1 MAATFDARHVWA
13 LHYRLLVRIVDEVSA
28 PVAELGLETKELFL
42 LDRVDECP
50 YPGDLA
56 RQLRW
61 PKPTVTFTVKRVEQ
75 KGFLRREIDSAD
87 LRRHRLLL
95 TPAGRKAMTR
105 GMRLVVA
112 AYEER
117 LSRLTRAE
125 QASLGALLEKMSS

>member
-1 MAATFDARHVWA
+1 MATFDSRQIWA
-13 LHYRLLVRIVDEVSA
+13 LHYRLLVRVVDEVMA
-28 PVAELGLETKELFL
+28 PVEELGLDTKELFL

-50 YPGDLA
+50 YPADLA

-75 KGFLRREIDSAD
+75 KGFLRREIDNAD
-87 LRRHRLLL
+87 LRRHRLIL
-95 TPAGRKAMTR
+95 TPSGRKAMTR
-105 GMRLVVA
+105 GMQLVVA

-125 QASLGALLEKMSS
+125 QASLGAMLEKMS

>member
-1 MAATFDARHVWA
+1 MATFDARHVWA
-13 LHYRLLVRIVDEVSA
+13 LNYRLLVRVIDEATA
-28 PVAELGLETKELFL
+28 PVAELGLDTKELLL

-50 YPGDLA
+50 YPADLA

-87 LRRHRLLL
+87 LRRHRLIL
-95 TPAGRKAMTR
+95 TPTGRKAMTR
-105 GMRLVVA
+105 GMLLVVA
-112 AYEER
+112 AYEQR

-125 QASLGALLEKMSS
+125 QASLGAILDKMS

>member
-1 MAATFDARHVWA
+1 MATFDARHVWA
-13 LHYRLLVRIVDEVSA
+13 LNYRLLVRVIDEVTA
-28 PVAELGLETKELFL
+28 PVAELGLDTKELFL

-50 YPGDLA
+50 YPADLA

-87 LRRHRLLL
+87 LRRHRLIL

-105 GMRLVVA
+105 GMLLVVT
-112 AYEER
+112 AYEQR

-125 QASLGALLEKMSS
+125 QASLGAMLEKMS

>member
-1 MAATFDARHVWA
+1 MATFDARHVWS
-13 LHYRLLVRIVDEVSA
+13 LNYRLLVRVIDEVTA

-50 YPGDLA
+50 YPADLA

-75 KGFLRREIDSAD
+75 KGFLLREIDSAD
-87 LRRHRLLL
+87 LRRHRLIL
-95 TPAGRKAMTR
+95 TPTGRKVMTR
-105 GMRLVVA
+105 GMLLVVA
-112 AYEER
+112 AYEQR

-125 QASLGALLEKMSS
+125 QASLSTMLEKMS